1 MCTPQKVQ
9 QLVAGAQAAGIIP
22 PPQGNPQEAITE
34 GTVSAGLQ
42 PFDPR
47 MNDPRYAGQ
56 MGATASQISELFDPR
71 TGQVIRQVGPPK
83 EMQMVPITK
92 EEFDGPVISN
102 SIQSVQGI
110 QRPMMRKEFAPIQRT
125 PTVGE
130 ILGIPPGTYE
140 EVGGPG
146 SFRNLNAPLR

>member
-34 GTVSAGLQ
+34 GTVSA
-42 PFDPR
+42 
-47 MNDPRYAGQ
+47 
-56 MGATASQISELFDPR
+56 ASSISEMFDPR
-71 TGQVIRQVGPPK
+71 TGQVIRRVGPPK
-83 EMQMVPITK
+83 ELQIVPITR
-92 EEFDGPVISN
+92 EEFDGPVVSD
-102 SIQSVQGI
+102 SIQGI
-110 QRPMMRKEFAPIQRT
+110 PQHMMRKEYAPMQPIQRT

-130 ILGIPPGTYE
+130 ILGIKPGQYE

-146 SFRNLNAPLR
+146 SFRNLNTPLR